1 MDARDTQPMPDPS
14 REPRRAVHALRDLE
28 ESDRLRQLG
37 AIVVHDLNNAMF
49 ALGGRLQL
57 LRRTIAPAHAGAVD
71 GALDS
76 MRLLE
81 AQLAALRA
89 ACPRDE
95 PGETG
100 CSVREAI
107 AAALVAAAAALPEEV
122 ELAGIAEAIAR
133 IDARLAVDAAAEE
146 LASAIRQLVSLH
158 RARGARKIAVTVE
171 DVRSARGAP
180 LVRLSLE
187 DHAGAPA
194 ERPTIP
200 SLLGGSFRLSDLPLA
215 AAHRATREFG
225 GKVEAEATERG
236 IRTSLSF
243 EVRTASA
250 DAIEPGE
257 SPAAE
262 TGLASKGPSATR
274 PLRILIADDD
284 AAVRA
289 VLVAAL
295 EAGDHDVESI
305 ARPADI
311 AARSDLSEFDAVIVD
326 AGGGGLE
333 ALHAVRGRGADVPA
347 LVASGEFVATPKDPW
362 TRFVLKPFGLDTLET
377 TLRALS
383 ATRPRG

>member
-1 MDARDTQPMPDPS
+1 METRDTQPMPDPS

-57 LRRTIAPAHAGAVD
+57 LRRSIDPANAGAVD
-71 GALDS
+71 GALET

-81 AQLAALRA
+81 AQLVALRN

-100 CSVREAI
+100 CSAREAI
-107 AAALVAAAAALPEEV
+107 DAALASAAAALPEEA
-122 ELAGIAEAIAR
+122 ELAGIAEAVAR
-133 IDARLAVDAAAEE
+133 IDAGLEVDAAAEE

-158 RARGARKIAVTVE
+158 RARGARRIAVTVE
-171 DVRSARGAP
+171 HVQSSRGAP

-187 DHAGAPA
+187 DHAGVPA
-194 ERPTIP
+194 ELPTNP
-200 SLLGGSFRLSDLPLA
+200 SLLGGSFRLADLPLA

-225 GKVEAEATERG
+225 GKVEAAATERG
-236 IRTSLSF
+236 LRTSLAF
-243 EVRTASA
+243 EVHAARGSA
-250 DAIEPGE
+250 MNPPG
-257 SPAAE
+257 SPAA
-262 TGLASKGPSATR
+262 ASGRAFTSAQAQR

-305 ARPADI
+305 ARPSDI
-311 AARSDLSEFDAVIVD
+311 AGRNDLSDFDAVIVD

-333 ALHAVRGRGADVPA
+333 ALHAVRARGVDVPA

-362 TRFVLKPFGLDTLET
+362 TRFVLKPFGLDTLES
-377 TLRALS
+377 TLLALS